1 MEQLIEFLTSNF
13 QFVIVI
19 IGIAYFLFFRKSPLE
34 KQSTNRMPDF
44 GGEARRRSERP
55 VQPPQEARI
64 EREPEP
70 ARRAYFADESP
81 SMASSEEPEE
91 FVSPVLSAAVSKRT
105 NWRAAGRETDAVLD
119 KEDLARAVLWSEI
132 LGRPRARKP
141 HRR

>member
-1 MEQLIEFLTSNF
+1 MEQLITFLTSNF

-34 KQSTNRMPDF
+34 KRTTNRMPDF
-44 GGEARRRSERP
+44 GGEARRRPERP
-55 VQPPQEARI
+55 DQPPQAARP

-81 SMASSEEPEE
+81 STASSEEPEE

-105 NWRAAGRETDAVLD
+105 NLRASGREAGVGLD
-119 KEDLARAVLWSEI
+119 REDLARAVLWSEI

-141 HRR
+141 YRR